1 LKGGS
6 VLQDLGISVLV
17 EGKNLQ
23 RLLLGLWV
31 TARIAFISVCFSI
44 ILGIL
49 FGILMTHKSK
59 VIRFFCRAY
68 LESVRIIPV
77 LVWLFLFYFG
87 LARNFHINLSGELA
101 SILVFTLWGT
111 AEMGDLVRGAITSIS
126 HHQYES
132 GFALGLTNS
141 QLYRYVIVPQTMR
154 RLMPGAINL
163 MTRMIKTTSLVV
175 LIGVVEVLKVG
186 QQIIE
191 ANFLKSPS
199 ASLWV
204 YALIFFFYFILC
216 MPISHLSKRLERR
229 WQS

>member
-1 LKGGS
+1 MR
-6 VLQDLGISVLV
+6 DLGISVLI

-23 RLLLGLWV
+23 RLFLGLWV
-31 TARIAFISVCFSI
+31 TARIALISVFFSV
-44 ILGIL
+44 ILGVL
-49 FGILMTHKSK
+49 FGILMTNKRK
-59 VIRFFCRAY
+59 AVRFFCRAY
-68 LESVRIIPV
+68 LEAVRIIPV

-87 LARNFHINLSGELA
+87 LARNFHINLTGEFT

-132 GFALGLTNS
+132 AFALGLTNG
-141 QLYRYVIVPQTMR
+141 QLYRYVIVPQAMR

-163 MTRMIKTTSLVV
+163 TTRMIKTTSLVV

-199 ASLWV
+199 ASFWV

-216 MPISHLSKRLERR
+216 MPISHLSKRLERK

>member
-1 LKGGS
+1 L
-6 VLQDLGISVLV
+6 I
-17 EGKNLQ
+17 EGVNLQ

-31 TARIAFISVCFSI
+31 TARIALIAVVFSCFFGVI
-44 ILGIL
+44 
-49 FGILMTHKSK
+49 FGIVMTRKNPLL
-59 VIRFFCRAY
+59 RFLCHCY
-68 LESVRIIPV
+68 LEAVRIIPV

-87 LARNFHINLSGELA
+87 LAKNFQINLSGEMT

-111 AEMGDLVRGAITSIS
+111 AEMGDLVRGAVTSLS
-126 HHQYES
+126 KHQYES
-132 GFALGLTNS
+132 GYALGLS
-141 QLYRYVIVPQTMR
+141 SAQLYRYVLIPQALR

-163 MTRMIKTTSLVV
+163 ITRMIKTTSLVV

-199 ASLWV
+199 ASFWV
-204 YALIFFFYFILC
+204 YALIFCFYFLLC
-216 MPISHLSKRLERR
+216 MPLSQISKRLEQQ